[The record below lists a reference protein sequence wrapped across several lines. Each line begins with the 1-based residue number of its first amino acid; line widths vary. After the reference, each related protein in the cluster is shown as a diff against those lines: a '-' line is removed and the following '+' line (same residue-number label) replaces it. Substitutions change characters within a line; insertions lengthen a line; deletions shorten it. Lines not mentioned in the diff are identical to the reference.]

1 MVKRRKKHN
10 QKRPAK
16 QAIQATHP
24 EPNKIGASTPYDFEG
39 KNLTPYGGLLPVAT
53 MLEKLGLQQL
63 LEATIT
69 SKRVTRVMS
78 LYKFALGIVLGF
90 YVGFQRLNQLRFIAR
105 DPILTGVLGV
115 DALPPQSTL
124 WRFLAGL
131 HLNVAGQ
138 VLKIQQA
145 FRQRVWE
152 AANVKLE
159 TATLDTDTT
168 VHTVYGKQMGARKSY
183 NPKNKGKLSYQPI
196 LTFMA
201 ETREYIYGD
210 LHNGDRHSGK
220 EIAAHIQ
227 KVIASLPATVK
238 TIYGRAD
245 SGFYCGEAV
254 EAYEAGHCQFI
265 VCARKTDRLVEE
277 LQKAEWKPSKQTD
290 ADEECEFTY
299 QPQGWAKPYRF
310 LALRYDKAAR
320 EKKNDK
326 KKNKKKPDTNEAEQ
340 YQLFDTAPYEYRVF
354 VTNMKGSIALLAW
367 FYRQRAGAEN
377 LIKEANNDA
386 GLAAYPSSR
395 FDMNR
400 IHFQLAMVAYNLN
413 AWLMLFNR
421 EPVADAAKLKH
432 TTLAIARLRFLFIAA
447 KIWRHAGRTRIHYS
461 DQYQEQGLFQRLM
474 ARLRSIKMQNVAFRP
489 VMHPAL
495 K

>member
-1 MVKRRKKHN
+1 MRSANSAAQNPKEVTQMVKHGNKHIH
-10 QKRPAK
+10 KTPAR
-16 QAIQATHP
+16 QASQATQS

-53 MLEKLGLQQL
+53 MLEKLGFQQL
-63 LEATIT
+63 LESTIT

-78 LYKFALGIVLGF
+78 LYEFCLGLVLGF
-90 YVGFQRLNQLRFIAR
+90 YVGFQRLNQMRFIAR
-105 DPILTGVLGV
+105 DSILTGILGV
-115 DALPPQSTL
+115 DRLPPQSTL

-138 VLKIQQA
+138 ILKIQQA

-159 TATLDTDTT
+159 TVTLDTDTT
-168 VHTVYGKQMGARKSY
+168 VHTVYGKQMGARKNY

-227 KVIASLPATVK
+227 KVIACLPATVK

-326 KKNKKKPDTNEAEQ
+326 KKNTKKPDTKEAEQ

-354 VTNMKGSIALLAW
+354 VTNMTGSIFVRSGVEQLILL
-367 FYRQRAGAEN
+367 G
-377 LIKEANNDA
+377 
-386 GLAAYPSSR
+386 
-395 FDMNR
+395 
-400 IHFQLAMVAYNLN
+400 
-413 AWLMLFNR
+413 
-421 EPVADAAKLKH
+421 
-432 TTLAIARLRFLFIAA
+432 FL
-447 KIWRHAGRTRIHYS
+447 
-461 DQYQEQGLFQRLM
+461 
-474 ARLRSIKMQNVAFRP
+474 
-489 VMHPAL
+489 
-495 K
+495 

>member
-1 MVKRRKKHN
+1 MVKRGKKHN
-10 QKRPAK
+10 RKRAAK

-39 KNLTPYGGLLPVAT
+39 RNLTPYGGLLPVAT

-78 LYKFALGIVLGF
+78 LYKCALGIVLGF

-145 FRQRVWE
+145 FRQRVWQ

-183 NPKNKGKLSYQPI
+183 NPKNKSKLSYQPI

-201 ETREYIYGD
+201 ENPEYIYSD
-210 LHNGDRHSGK
+210 LHNRDLHSGK

-227 KVIASLPATVK
+227 KGDRLLARNGENDIRTCRFGFLLRGGGRGLRGGTLPIHRLCAQNGSARGGIAK
-238 TIYGRAD
+238 GRM
-245 SGFYCGEAV
+245 EAV
-254 EAYEAGHCQFI
+254 
-265 VCARKTDRLVEE
+265 
-277 LQKAEWKPSKQTD
+277 KA
-290 ADEECEFTY
+290 
-299 QPQGWAKPYRF
+299 
-310 LALRYDKAAR
+310 
-320 EKKNDK
+320 
-326 KKNKKKPDTNEAEQ
+326 
-340 YQLFDTAPYEYRVF
+340 
-354 VTNMKGSIALLAW
+354 
-367 FYRQRAGAEN
+367 
-377 LIKEANNDA
+377 
-386 GLAAYPSSR
+386 
-395 FDMNR
+395 NR
-400 IHFQLAMVAYNLN
+400 C
-413 AWLMLFNR
+413 R
-421 EPVADAAKLKH
+421 
-432 TTLAIARLRFLFIAA
+432 
-447 KIWRHAGRTRIHYS
+447 
-461 DQYQEQGLFQRLM
+461 
-474 ARLRSIKMQNVAFRP
+474 
-489 VMHPAL
+489 
-495 K
+495 